1 MSTALPI
8 SSKIEVL
15 SPCFQP
21 LPDKLTRGL
30 HKVPTGRAP
39 SRGRQ
44 LARVSHKPRVK
55 PCEGLFW
62 SSVDQSAF
70 LILVSGSFPEVE
82 PVRRGP
88 RVLGGA
94 GAPVMGAEGSSCCPE
109 LSSHQ
114 GPFLNLEVGES
125 VIPFIFPSSKY
136 CLLETVKNKKEIGR
150 GTLSQGRLMTGSG
163 PLRRQHIAAFGWFSG
178 ACSQSVSSQY

>member
-1 MSTALPI
+1 MNLNH
-8 SSKIEVL
+8 V
-15 SPCFQP
+15 
-21 LPDKLTRGL
+21 PDKLTRGL
-30 HKVPTGRAP
+30 HNVPTGRAP

-44 LARVSHKPRVK
+44 LARVTHKPRVK

-70 LILVSGSFPEVE
+70 LILVSRSFPEAE

-94 GAPVMGAEGSSCCPE
+94 GAPVMGAEGSSCCPG
-109 LSSHQ
+109 LSSHH
-114 GPFLNLEVGES
+114 
-125 VIPFIFPSSKY
+125 
-136 CLLETVKNKKEIGR
+136 CLLETVKNKKEIAR

-163 PLRRQHIAAFGWFSG
+163 PLRRQHIRLVFRGLFPISFQPIPG
-178 ACSQSVSSQY
+178 CPSPHGCGGHTP